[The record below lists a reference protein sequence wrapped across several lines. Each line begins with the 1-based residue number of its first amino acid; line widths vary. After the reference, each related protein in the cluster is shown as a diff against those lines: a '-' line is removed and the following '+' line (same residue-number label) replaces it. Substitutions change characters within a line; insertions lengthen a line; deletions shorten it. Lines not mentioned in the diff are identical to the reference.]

1 LQEAEARA
9 EQARRKAAEGQLAF
23 NPSSGNRTSFKKRKK
38 VLSIN
43 CLEKCFFQDT
53 SIDGSTEDRG
63 GEQVNIFLI
72 E

>member
-1 LQEAEARA
+1 LFYNLNFIKISLALQEAEARA

-43 CLEKCFFQDT
+43 CLEK
-53 SIDGSTEDRG
+53 
-63 GEQVNIFLI
+63 
-72 E
+72 